1 MLAKRSDGYYAKV
14 SKLPDG
20 RIVRYPGED
29 KSELA
34 MLSGGVVLTFPNQ
47 QALEAA
53 GCTLLPPELEH
64 ASLYDV
70 LVNEEGNERIVLAAQ
85 GVGEHRA
92 LLLTNRFNDNAATE
106 SWYTVAELRKKCFTL
121 KPWNDQRVMLTK
133 EQIKE
138 KLGFDFV
145 IIE

>member
-1 MLAKRSDGYYAKV
+1 MLTKTPDGDHAKV

-20 RIVRYPGED
+20 RIMRYCSYDTIEP
-29 KSELA
+29 A
-34 MLSGGVVLTFPNQ
+34 MLTDNVVETFPNQ
-47 QALEAA
+47 QALETN
-53 GCTLLPPELEH
+53 GWTLLPPELEH

-70 LVNEEGNERIVLAAQ
+70 LVNEKGNERIVLAAQ

-121 KPWNDQRVMLTK
+121 KPWNDQRAMLTK